1 MGDNGDGRGY
11 DRGYDRGYPDDEDED
26 MKRSEQKPVKSQY
39 SQSAKGPPLERGG
52 GYMSGKQKQ
61 NTRKSVS
68 FKEEMKEDT
77 GDGRPLISAGD
88 LPPAKQRKTKTMS
101 KLGKFMSKR
110 KMKQANQFEVSE
122 TESSPE
128 YDERNLF

>member
-26 MKRSEQKPVKSQY
+26 MKRSEQKPVKSHY

-68 FKEEMKEDT
+68 FKEEMKEDA
-77 GDGRPLISAGD
+77 GDGRP
-88 LPPAKQRKTKTMS
+88 PAKQKKTKTMS

-110 KMKQANQFEVSE
+110 KVKQANQFEVSE

-128 YDERNLF
+128 YELVCVDC